1 MCVDVGGESEVALG
15 GSMSHSVA
23 AGKRGVVQRCH
34 AHPLPPRFENK
45 KFIENVFFGISETI
59 SCRADV

>member
-1 MCVDVGGESEVALG
+1 MCVDFGGEKEVAFG
-15 GSMSHSVA
+15 RSMSHSIA
-23 AGKRGVVQRCH
+23 AGEPGVVQRCH
-34 AHPLPPRFENK
+34 AHPLPPGFQNK